1 MTAPQTDAI
10 IGALMERLRT
20 SLLIILIVALSAA
33 LYWLWFADA
42 GTDRRHA
49 AEPLRRDLT
58 GIVLPQPRALPDF
71 LLHDYAGRPITA
83 DWFKGKW
90 TFAFFG
96 YTHCP
101 DICPTTLYTMQ
112 QVSRQL
118 ERTPDVLADTRFLFV
133 TLDPQRDTAEILK
146 GYVQHFDQTFLAARG
161 DSATIDRLSA
171 ALNIPYAIEREA
183 GSDEYV
189 VNHAA
194 AILLID
200 SDGRYHARYTPT
212 QSVAVISDTYREI
225 RNRHR

>member
-1 MTAPQTDAI
+1 
-10 IGALMERLRT
+10 MERLRIP
-20 SLLIILIVALSAA
+20 LLLILIVTLSAA
-33 LYWLWFADA
+33 LYWLWFDGA
-42 GTDRRHA
+42 GSTKLRGTA
-49 AEPLRRDLT
+49 PLPRELE
-58 GIVLPQPRALPDF
+58 GVVLPRPQALPDF
-71 LLHDYAGRPITA
+71 LLHDYAGRPIAA
-83 DWFKGKW
+83 DWFKGQW

-146 GYVQHFDQTFLAARG
+146 GYVQHFDPDFLAARG

-171 ALNIPYAIEREA
+171 ALNIPYAIEQQA
-183 GSDEYV
+183 GSENYV

-212 QSVAVISDTYREI
+212 QSAAVISDTYRTI